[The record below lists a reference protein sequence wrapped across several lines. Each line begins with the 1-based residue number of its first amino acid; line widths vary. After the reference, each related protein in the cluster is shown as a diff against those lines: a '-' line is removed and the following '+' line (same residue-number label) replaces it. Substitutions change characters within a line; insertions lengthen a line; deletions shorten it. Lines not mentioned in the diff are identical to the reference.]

1 MGTEIDAYIERLDA
15 LGADLRQAIHGMDA
29 EEFNWA
35 PLEADTN
42 SPCVLA
48 THMAGSGRF
57 WLHQVLGGIETRRDR
72 DAEFEAVAPRFE
84 ELKALL
90 VAVGKQSREVLQ
102 GVSEA
107 ELARERGSCGRQPAR
122 RQTLRHPARAGARG
136 TTLGVAPQPHQAD
149 LRGDQRRDAPAVM
162 RRLSYRRTAS
172 LPPVAGLVA
181 RAGPSSHA
189 RLHA

>member
-15 LGADLRQAIHGMDA
+15 LRAGLRQAIHGMDA

-48 THMAGSGRF
+48 THMAGSERF

-72 DAEFEAVAPRFE
+72 DAEFEAVAPRSE
-84 ELKALL
+84 ELEVLL

-107 ELARERGSCGRQPAR
+107 ELARERVVRADDRPVDGRYAILHVLEHGGQHLGHLSLT
-122 RQTLRHPARAGARG
+122 RQLYEVIRG
-136 TTLGVAPQPHQAD
+136 ETRP
-149 LRGDQRRDAPAVM
+149 R
-162 RRLSYRRTAS
+162 
-172 LPPVAGLVA
+172 
-181 RAGPSSHA
+181 
-189 RLHA
+189 